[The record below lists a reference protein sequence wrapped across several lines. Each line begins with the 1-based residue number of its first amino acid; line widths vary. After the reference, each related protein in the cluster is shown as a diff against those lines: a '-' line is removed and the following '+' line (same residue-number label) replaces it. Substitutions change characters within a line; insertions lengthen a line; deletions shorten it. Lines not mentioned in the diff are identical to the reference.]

1 MRRKWC
7 GASTSVGMWFIFE
20 GLCHKRNCTAVFSS
34 LLCYN
39 EQQTDKGDT
48 QHPISKRSFFQRS
61 NFSSNVLNVHYC
73 NKNNLCFL
81 TCTCR

>member
-1 MRRKWC
+1 MRRKWR
-7 GASTSVGMWFIFE
+7 GASTSVGMWVIFE

-39 EQQTDKGDT
+39 EQQIEKGDT
-48 QHPISKRSFFQRS
+48 QHLMSECSFFQHS

-73 NKNNLCFL
+73 NKK
-81 TCTCR
+81 